1 MVVATAAPLLPFIC
15 SCDKKHSTAAQQGI
29 FGNKG
34 KAGPVL
40 LFLKI
45 NGNGAAAG
53 QNHPVDQVKHLI
65 SFQLKICFFWLV
77 QNQCQRRPGC
87 SAAGPE
93 FDAHRLALAVLTHVF
108 SKAGGGDFGN
118 GQHGIYFFSKFAM
131 ITT

>member
-45 NGNGAAAG
+45 NGNAVDSFYFNFAAII
-53 QNHPVDQVKHLI
+53 N
-65 SFQLKICFFWLV
+65 F
-77 QNQCQRRPGC
+77 NQI
-87 SAAGPE
+87 
-93 FDAHRLALAVLTHVF
+93 FNFYYFHRCL
-108 SKAGGGDFGN
+108 
-118 GQHGIYFFSKFAM
+118 Y
-131 ITT
+131 